1 MASRRSSHHRA
12 GRPEPA
18 GADARAT
25 SKWDFCAN
33 CTQGLR
39 WAWPLPDFAAMF
51 LEPMSEIV
59 GHVAHT
65 RPRCEKKLTGYCQRE
80 GLAVTLPLFRS
91 VKKYRGKTATFE
103 KPLFQACFSCSFCR
117 SIPRRVHQ
125 SDYVANLLNVP
136 DQKTFEEQLNDI
148 LAALETDLE
157 ICLAPQIKEGARVR
171 IKSGPLRGME
181 GFVERR
187 SGQVMVML
195 RLDFIRQAAAVKM
208 EAGDLELI

>member
-1 MASRRSSHHRA
+1 
-12 GRPEPA
+12 
-18 GADARAT
+18 
-25 SKWDFCAN
+25 
-33 CTQGLR
+33 
-39 WAWPLPDFAAMF
+39 
-51 LEPMSEIV
+51 MSEIV
-59 GHVAHT
+59 WYVAHT
-65 RPRCEKKLTGYCQRE
+65 RPRCEKKLTGYCRRE

-91 VKKYRGKTATFE
+91 VRKYRGKRVVFE
-103 KPLFQACFSCSFCR
+103 KPLFPGYVFLQLLPEQTR
-117 SIPRRVHQ
+117 KVYQ

-148 LAALETDLE
+148 LFALETDVE
-157 ICLAPQIKEGARVR
+157 ICLAPQITEGARVR

-187 SGQVMVML
+187 SGQVMVLL